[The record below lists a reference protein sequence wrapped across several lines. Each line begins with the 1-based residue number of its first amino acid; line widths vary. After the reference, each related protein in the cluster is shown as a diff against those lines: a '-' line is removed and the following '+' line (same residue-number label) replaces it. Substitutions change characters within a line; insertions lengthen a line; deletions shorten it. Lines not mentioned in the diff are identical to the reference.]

1 MKAWAVQ
8 PGSVTFTREGLSP
21 SRIGSGC
28 CNLGPMAFDSFIPMV
43 VEFFNSAFGKVLQFL
58 YVLLFPANSPA
69 AQLIEEV
76 Q

>member
-1 MKAWAVQ
+1 
-8 PGSVTFTREGLSP
+8 
-21 SRIGSGC
+21 
-28 CNLGPMAFDSFIPMV
+28 MAFDSFIPMV

-69 AQLIEEV
+69 AHLIEEA